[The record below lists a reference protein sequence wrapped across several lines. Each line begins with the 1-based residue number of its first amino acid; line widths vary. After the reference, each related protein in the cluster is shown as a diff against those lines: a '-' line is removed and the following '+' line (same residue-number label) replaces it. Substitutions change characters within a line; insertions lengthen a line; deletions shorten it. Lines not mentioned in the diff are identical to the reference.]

1 MDYNKLLKNIP
12 EAIVVLSPEYEI
24 LEASD
29 RYLEVTMRTRE
40 QIIGL
45 HFLLEAYPDKEHS
58 YEDNPVRK
66 VLDKASRTK
75 KTEYLDVIRYDL
87 ARPEEEGGGYDVR
100 YWEAAHTPV
109 LDDEGN
115 LEYLIQRTSDVT
127 DREVAK
133 LALSASEEKFS
144 FMAEAMPQLI
154 FTAEVAGKPIYF
166 NQRWTKQTGVP
177 VKELLDLNWKQ
188 VVHPDDLPATEAKW
202 QEAFSNGTEMQLE
215 YRLKEKD
222 GSYRWHLC
230 RILPMT
236 DESGKIIIWV
246 GSSTDIDDTRQMVQE
261 LVAANEQ
268 MSLLADQVQIAYNKA
283 ENERKTL
290 ERLIMQAP
298 AMFCVLK
305 GPEHRFE
312 LVNRQ
317 YQQQLFPNR
326 ELVNR
331 TVAEALPEVIEQ
343 GFVQLLDDVYTSGK
357 EFVAEEVLIKLDRH
371 DTGQLED
378 VYVTFIYQPLYDEED
393 QTSGILVFAFEVTQ
407 QVLYK
412 KKLQELGQA

>member
-1 MDYNKLLKNIP
+1 MDYNKLFKNIP
-12 EAIVVLSPEYEI
+12 EAIVVLSPEYKI

-29 RYLEVTMRTRE
+29 RYLQVTMRTRE
-40 QIIGL
+40 QIMGL

-66 VLDKASRTK
+66 VLDKACQTK
-75 KTEYLDVIRYDL
+75 QTEYLDVIRYDL
-87 ARPEEEGGGYDVR
+87 PRPEEEGGGYDTR

-115 LEYLIQRTSDVT
+115 VEYLIQRTT
-127 DREVAK
+127 DITEQEIAK
-133 LALSASEEKFS
+133 QALSESEEKFR
-144 FMAEAMPQLI
+144 FMAEVMPQLI
-154 FTAEVAGKPIYF
+154 FTSDAAGKPVYF
-166 NQRWTKQTGVP
+166 NQRWTKLTGIP
-177 VKELLDLNWKQ
+177 AKELLDLNWKQ
-188 VVHPDDLPATEAKW
+188 VIHPDDLPVTKAKW
-202 QEAFSNGTEMQLE
+202 EEAFSNGTEMQLE
-215 YRLKEKD
+215 FRLKEKD
-222 GSYRWHLC
+222 GNYRWHLC
-230 RILPMT
+230 RTLPMM
-236 DESGKIIIWV
+236 DESGKIIMWL
-246 GSSTDIDDTRQMVQE
+246 GSSTDIHDTRQVVQE
-261 LVAANEQ
+261 LLDTNEQ

-312 LVNRQ
+312 LVNKL

-331 TVAEALPEVIEQ
+331 TVADALPEVIEQ
-343 GFVQLLDDVYTSGK
+343 GFIQLLDDVYNTGK

-371 DTGQLED
+371 DTGELED
-378 VYVTFIYQPLYDEED
+378 VYVTFIYQPLYDEEG
-393 QTSGILVFAFEVTQ
+393 QTSGILAFVFEVTQ

-412 KKLQELGQA
+412 KKLQELGQV